1 MLRDGGTLAYAV
13 AALVGAPYFLR
24 RKRRLLQKGRS
35 IYEFG
40 LERWKID
47 FDNKSQNPPA
57 SPASDA
63 AGTRVVVMGASWGEL
78 VTLSPLVA
86 ALKRE
91 RPVARL
97 VLSVELGEAIATA
110 RALSDE
116 AVLPWPYDSPL
127 PVARWL
133 ARAQPDLVI
142 LYEQFDLPVI
152 TRALWLNR
160 VPFIVIQTRV
170 NAGREIGYKRRLNRP
185 IFRRWQLR
193 GLRAM
198 LLQSPAHHQLLAPF
212 APDDAQLRVVGS
224 LKFPHDRPQL
234 APSAEADLRAWIAAG
249 TVSAPLLVAGSTH
262 AGEEEFI
269 VETLAL
275 VRRDCSGAAPVAL
288 LAPRRLGRVGEIVQL
303 LDERGLRVS
312 RRSQWHAGAPNEA
325 VDVLLLDTLGEL
337 PLAYSHGVA
346 AFVGGTF
353 GDASHNV
360 AEPLVWGIPVA
371 YGPKRGNFEVE
382 QTLCEAAG
390 VGFRIETPAELAA
403 HWTALLD
410 SPALRRELSDKAEA
424 LVESQRAAFKRT
436 LQILVEAVDEFA
448 P

>member
-13 AALVGAPYFLR
+13 AALAGAPYFLR

-40 LERWKID
+40 LERWKIE
-47 FDNKSQNPPA
+47 FDDKSQNPPA
-57 SPASDA
+57 SQASEA
-63 AGTRVVVMGASWGEL
+63 AGPRVVVMGASWGEW
-78 VTLSPLVA
+78 VTLQPIIA

-91 RPVARL
+91 RPATRL
-97 VLSVELGEAIATA
+97 VCSVELGEAIATA

-127 PVARWL
+127 PVALWL
-133 ARAQPDLVI
+133 DRAQPDLVI

-152 TRALWLNR
+152 TRALWLHR

-170 NAGREIGYKRRLNRP
+170 NAGREIGYKRKLERLA
-185 IFRRWQLR
+185 FRRWQLR

-198 LLQSPAHHQLLAPF
+198 LLQSQAHHELLSPF
-212 APDDAQLRVVGS
+212 APAEAQLHVVGS
-224 LKFPHDRPQL
+224 LKFPHERPQL
-234 APSAEADLRAWIAAG
+234 APRAEADLSAWIRAATAG
-249 TVSAPLLVAGSTH
+249 APLFVAGSTH

-269 VETLAL
+269 LDTLAL
-275 VRRDCSGAAPVAL
+275 VRRDCQSAAPIAL
-288 LAPRRLGRVGEIVQL
+288 LAPRRLGRVDEIGQL

-312 RRSQWHAGAPNEA
+312 RRSQWNVSAPDQA

-337 PLAYSHGVA
+337 PVAYSHAVA

-360 AEPLVWGIPVA
+360 AEPLVWGISVA

-382 QTLCEAAG
+382 QRLCEEAG

-410 SPALRRELSDKAEA
+410 SPALRRKLSDKAEI
-424 LVESQRAAFKRT
+424 LVESQRAAFRRT
-436 LQILVEAVDEFA
+436 LQILVEVVDEVA